1 MANHKSKLLL
11 LLIPIVIGGT
21 AALLHNK
28 VKHIENSPSM
38 KAMPWALATDVVTQG
53 RVEQGFPA
61 LGRVVSSSE
70 VRIVPQISGAV
81 LKMGPRQGGLVKKG
95 DLIVHID
102 TRSLEA
108 DQGAL
113 QAKLAS
119 ATAVER
125 NNNKELKREQRL
137 FEQGGSSASAVD
149 QLKTRLNSDKANV
162 RALKKQLESLAV
174 KISYGHIYAPIS
186 GRIAQRLAE
195 QGDTVFPGKVIYTI
209 TAEQGGR
216 VVVPVPLDT
225 MTRIH
230 ADGIVMLTQGQQ
242 QLATHITRINPSLDA
257 LAMGSLEI
265 DLSERPFN
273 LPDSA
278 PVAAYVLTANSTGL
292 TVPVE
297 ALRPTTSTTEG
308 TIFKLIKQPT
318 PHLQQQRVAVTLC
331 GKRRCVIQGDI
342 AAGDHVVTAH
352 GSVLLQLHD
361 GDAMLWHDEASVQP

>member
-1 MANHKSKLLL
+1 MANHKGKLLL
-11 LLIPIVIGGT
+11 LIIPILIGGT
-21 AALLHNK
+21 AALLHNN
-28 VKHIENSPSM
+28 VKHIEDSPSIQP
-38 KAMPWALATDVVTQG
+38 APWALASDVVVQG

-61 LGRVVSSSE
+61 LGHVQSSSE
-70 VRIVPQISGAV
+70 VRIVPQISGTV
-81 LKMGPRQGGLVKKG
+81 LKMGPRQGGMVKKG
-95 DLIVHID
+95 DLIVHLD
-102 TRSLEA
+102 TRSIEA

-119 ATAVER
+119 AVAVEK
-125 NNNKELKREQRL
+125 NNDKELKREQRL

-186 GRIAQRLAE
+186 GRIAKRLAE

-230 ADGIVMLTQGQQ
+230 ADGTVILTQGQQ
-242 QLATHITRINPSLDA
+242 QFKAHITRINPSLDA

-265 DLSERPFN
+265 DLTERPFN
-273 LPDSA
+273 LPDGA
-278 PVAAYVLTANSTGL
+278 PVAAYVVTANSTGL
-292 TVPVE
+292 TVPLE
-297 ALRPTTSTTEG
+297 SLRPAATTAER
-308 TIFKLIKQPT
+308 TIFKVVKQPT
-318 PHLQQQRVAVTLC
+318 PHLQKMEVHVTLC
-331 GKRRCVIQGDI
+331 GKARCVIQG
-342 AAGDHVVTAH
+342 ALQAGDHVVTAH

-361 GDAMLWHDEASVQP
+361 GDAVLWHDRASVQP